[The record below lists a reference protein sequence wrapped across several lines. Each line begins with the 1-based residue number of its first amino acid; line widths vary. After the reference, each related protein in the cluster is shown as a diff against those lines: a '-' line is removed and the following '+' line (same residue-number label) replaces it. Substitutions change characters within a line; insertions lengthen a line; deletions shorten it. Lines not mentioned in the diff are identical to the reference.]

1 MGIPRITKHL
11 VKGMQQDIS
20 KSKFSN
26 EYAYEVRNARLL
38 ATDSQ
43 TTFAVTNE
51 KGNKEYIVTDGKN
64 PVAIK
69 GTILGHC
76 EVNDYIVLFTHDT
89 NTSPKDHI
97 YRIDTKTNIM
107 TTVLEGDMSFDIDYK
122 IETIG
127 WFESESIIKVYW
139 IDGKNQPRYVNIA
152 DGAVNDI
159 SVIDFVPEI
168 GYGTIEVSE
177 TSGGMFTA
185 GMIQYGYN
193 LYRKYG
199 AQSKLSGLS
208 PLMAITA
215 RGEGAEKDTQIPV
228 AYNIKIS
235 DVPDKGFNNVR
246 LYRIHRT
253 ELNSLPKISLI
264 YDGELTKDSD
274 GIFTY
279 KDNGQVSLEDVSLE
293 QLSFLGSDFLIPQCI
308 AQHSNRLIFANY
320 KEQINNLKD
329 LKEKYGF
336 IGGTSLPYSNG
347 AYNKDLTAASAE
359 YIYYSL
365 GAEEPTGEEYLDSF
379 TRLADDQQ
387 NFTKNFGGNDVV
399 ITNPDWT
406 GTIQSSPNYD
416 PYRTADPKVPKDK
429 GKIKT
434 SFKRGET
441 YRFGIQFCDKYGTW
455 LEVIYLADIPIPRQ
469 ESSLIKNPRGE
480 GLTNLTITPFN
491 TYAEGL
497 TYKIYP
503 NYARITFSIPAS
515 LCKIL
520 VQDFGI
526 AKARIVRVQRD
537 NSNSTILSQGILTST
552 IFQRTQRDVGFWG
565 MPDYLTRPMTQYKP
579 EKPLCFDEN
588 LPKIAAFS
596 PRGIFESLAGRGV
609 SGGNGNDSWFYHDN
623 FELDANNSTFEKE
636 VSIIAL
642 TDDLN
647 YSVYGDSS
655 ILNFWSPEV
664 TFPNQPILDLNTC
677 SVQLIGYT
685 SNEWTVSTATTLDTT
700 DNKNIN
706 VSLSVP
712 GYENRTLTYLRP
724 GNNKADGDGMIF
736 SYDSPTNNHK
746 MSIFR
751 SYYGINLYSSDYEL
765 VAETYDKKYAGSN
778 NGTINLLMPN
788 INKSIKYNSDID
800 IHYTNRDASET
811 LTYKGKT
818 SQHIVFP
825 LVNSAEIWKGVQPY
839 LQFNVAN
846 DKSIGDRFTAYN
858 GITYDLVTRAG
869 YNRELKDIPVVELH
883 RELGSYKTI
892 DGKQVWVN
900 DQYGDPDNNNNLYIV
915 CSEEKDIVYSDTR
928 QSVIDITADQGDIYL
943 QRFTFLKSY
952 ITDSQATNG
961 VAEALSVLLESTI
974 DLDRRYDNANNLT
987 DVRMT
992 QPDEFYKFNEVY
1004 NQTNNLFTYTQIP
1017 ADQDVQ
1023 TNFPNKI
1030 IASSSKVEGSKIDN
1044 GTNIL
1049 QNEFMDLDG
1058 QYGEI
1063 RKLQEFNSFMYGFQ
1077 DRAVS
1082 YLIINPRVQI
1092 EPSDG
1097 VAIEL
1102 GTGQFLSDKRYI
1114 TTKSGT
1120 KNKWGICSS
1129 NTGIYYIDDTNSS
1142 INKISGEGMQDISTV
1157 YGLHAYMS
1165 NLNLNQDFNSYFHNN
1180 NDEIYFN
1187 FKETESL
1194 IFSEAANAFTEFMD
1208 ITPNVF
1214 ISYKDTFLTDHIINN
1229 VEHLYTQF
1237 EGDYNNFYGELKDS
1251 SVTIISNENVDLD
1264 KTYDNIEFRSECY
1277 SLKDG
1282 KWNTDVFNE
1291 TYNYIHSWN
1300 ERQDSGEVPL
1310 IYNNNLKERFRI
1322 WRTPIPRH
1330 SKSLIRMR
1338 NGWQFIKLGLKNE
1351 NNRKVILHDINVKY
1365 SI

>member
-51 KGNKEYIVTDGKN
+51 RGNKEYIVTDGKN

-107 TTVLEGDMSFDIDYK
+107 TTILEGDMSFDIDHK

-228 AYNIKIS
+228 AYNVKIS
-235 DVPDKGFNNVR
+235 DVPDKGFNNIR

-264 YDGELTKDSD
+264 YDGELTKDSK

-336 IGGTSLPYSNG
+336 IGGTPLPFSNG

-365 GAEEPTGEEYLDSF
+365 GAEEPTGDEYLDKYTLLSE
-379 TRLADDQQ
+379 DDQD
-387 NFTKNFGGNDVV
+387 FYKV
-399 ITNPDWT
+399 ITSSAVEPNYEYD
-406 GTIQSSPNYD
+406 GTIQSSSNYN

-455 LEVIYLADIPIPRQ
+455 LEVIYLADVQIPRFK
-469 ESSLIKNPRGE
+469 SSLIKNPRGE

-503 NYARITFSIPAS
+503 NYARVTFSLPAS

-520 VQDFGI
+520 VQNFEI
-526 AKARIVRVQRD
+526 TKARIVRVVRD
-537 NSNSTILSQGILTST
+537 SSNSTILSQGILTST
-552 IFQRTQRDVGFWG
+552 IFQRTQRDVGFWA
-565 MPDYLTRPMTQYKP
+565 MPDYLTRPMAQYRP
-579 EKPLCFDEN
+579 EYN
-588 LPKIAAFS
+588 LYISSSKMPKAAVFS
-596 PRGIFESLAGRGV
+596 PRGVFEPL
-609 SGGNGNDSWFYHDN
+609 SGKSEFYLHN
-623 FELDANNSTFEKE
+623 LETDATDSTFENE
-636 VSIIAL
+636 ISLITL

-664 TFPNQPILDLNTC
+664 TFPNQPTLDLNTC
-677 SVQLIGYT
+677 SVQVIGSV
-685 SNEWTVSTATTLDTT
+685 SNEWTVNTSTTLDTT
-700 DNKNIN
+700 DNKNVN
-706 VSLSVP
+706 VSVSIP

-724 GNNKADGDGMIF
+724 NGKASGDGMIF
-736 SYDSPTNNHK
+736 SYDSATNNHK
-746 MSIFR
+746 LSIFR
-751 SYYGINLYSSDYEL
+751 SYYGIDLFENSNYEIL
-765 VAETYDKKYAGSN
+765 AETYDKKYAGSN
-778 NGTINLLMPN
+778 NGTIDLLMYN

-800 IHYTNRDASET
+800 IHYTNRDASKT

-825 LVNSAEIWKGVQPY
+825 LVEEADVWQGVQPY
-839 LQFNVAN
+839 LYFGTGN
-846 DKSIGDRFTAYN
+846 DDSIRDRFTAYN
-858 GITYDLVTRAG
+858 NITYDVATGAG
-869 YNRELKDIPVVELH
+869 WNVPLKEVPVAELH
-883 RELGSYKTI
+883 RTVE
-892 DGKQVWVN
+892 N
-900 DQYGDPDNNNNLYIV
+900 QYGDPDNNNNLYIV

-987 DVRMT
+987 DVRMI

-1120 KNKWGICSS
+1120 KNKWGVCSS

-1214 ISYKDTFLTDHIINN
+1214 ISYKDTFLTDHIVNN
-1229 VEHLYTQF
+1229 VEYLYTQF

-1330 SKSLIRMR
+1330 NKSLIRMR

>member
-1 MGIPRITKHL
+1 MFNTEN
-11 VKGMQQDIS
+11 
-20 KSKFSN
+20 SN
-26 EYAYEVRNARLL
+26 
-38 ATDSQ
+38 S
-43 TTFAVTNE
+43 
-51 KGNKEYIVTDGKN
+51 YI
-64 PVAIK
+64 
-69 GTILGHC
+69 
-76 EVNDYIVLFTHDT
+76 
-89 NTSPKDHI
+89 
-97 YRIDTKTNIM
+97 
-107 TTVLEGDMSFDIDYK
+107 
-122 IETIG
+122 
-127 WFESESIIKVYW
+127 
-139 IDGKNQPRYVNIA
+139 
-152 DGAVNDI
+152 
-159 SVIDFVPEI
+159 
-168 GYGTIEVSE
+168 
-177 TSGGMFTA
+177 
-185 GMIQYGYN
+185 
-193 LYRKYG
+193 
-199 AQSKLSGLS
+199 
-208 PLMAITA
+208 
-215 RGEGAEKDTQIPV
+215 
-228 AYNIKIS
+228 IS
-235 DVPDKGFNNVR
+235 DV
-246 LYRIHRT
+246 
-253 ELNSLPKISLI
+253 
-264 YDGELTKDSD
+264 
-274 GIFTY
+274 
-279 KDNGQVSLEDVSLE
+279 
-293 QLSFLGSDFLIPQCI
+293 
-308 AQHSNRLIFANY
+308 
-320 KEQINNLKD
+320 
-329 LKEKYGF
+329 
-336 IGGTSLPYSNG
+336 
-347 AYNKDLTAASAE
+347 
-359 YIYYSL
+359 
-365 GAEEPTGEEYLDSF
+365 
-379 TRLADDQQ
+379 
-387 NFTKNFGGNDVV
+387 
-399 ITNPDWT
+399 
-406 GTIQSSPNYD
+406 
-416 PYRTADPKVPKDK
+416 
-429 GKIKT
+429 
-434 SFKRGET
+434 
-441 YRFGIQFCDKYGTW
+441 
-455 LEVIYLADIPIPRQ
+455 
-469 ESSLIKNPRGE
+469 
-480 GLTNLTITPFN
+480 
-491 TYAEGL
+491 
-497 TYKIYP
+497 
-503 NYARITFSIPAS
+503 
-515 LCKIL
+515 
-520 VQDFGI
+520 
-526 AKARIVRVQRD
+526 
-537 NSNSTILSQGILTST
+537 
-552 IFQRTQRDVGFWG
+552 
-565 MPDYLTRPMTQYKP
+565 
-579 EKPLCFDEN
+579 
-588 LPKIAAFS
+588 
-596 PRGIFESLAGRGV
+596 
-609 SGGNGNDSWFYHDN
+609 
-623 FELDANNSTFEKE
+623 
-636 VSIIAL
+636 
-642 TDDLN
+642 
-647 YSVYGDSS
+647 
-655 ILNFWSPEV
+655 
-664 TFPNQPILDLNTC
+664 
-677 SVQLIGYT
+677 
-685 SNEWTVSTATTLDTT
+685 
-700 DNKNIN
+700 
-706 VSLSVP
+706 
-712 GYENRTLTYLRP
+712 
-724 GNNKADGDGMIF
+724 
-736 SYDSPTNNHK
+736 
-746 MSIFR
+746 
-751 SYYGINLYSSDYEL
+751 
-765 VAETYDKKYAGSN
+765 VADKKYAGSN
-778 NGTINLLMPN
+778 NGTIDLLMYN
-788 INKSIKYNSDID
+788 IDKSIKYNSDID
-800 IHYTNRDASET
+800 IHYTDRDASKT

-818 SQHIVFP
+818 SQHVVFT
-825 LVNSAEIWKGVQPY
+825 VTDTHSSKNVQPW
-839 LQFNVAN
+839 LKFNVGN
-846 DKSIGDRFTAYN
+846 DEGTVGDQFTAYN
-858 GITYDLVTRAG
+858 GIEYNAWVG
-869 YNRELKDIPVVELH
+869 YSRPVNEIPVVELQ
-883 RELGSYKTI
+883 RDLK
-892 DGKQVWVN
+892 

-1120 KNKWGICSS
+1120 KNKWGVCSS
-1129 NTGIYYIDDTNSS
+1129 NTGIYYVDDTNSS
-1142 INKISGEGMQDISTV
+1142 LNKISGEGMQDISTT

-1214 ISYKDTFLTDHIINN
+1214 ISYKDTFLTDHIVNN

-1330 SKSLIRMR
+1330 NKSLIRMR

>member
-51 KGNKEYIVTDGKN
+51 RGNKEYIVTDGKN

-89 NTSPKDHI
+89 NTTPKDHI

-107 TTVLEGDMSFDIDYK
+107 TTILEGDMSFDIDHK

-264 YDGELTKDSD
+264 YDGELTKDSE

-336 IGGTSLPYSNG
+336 IGGTSLPFSNG

-365 GAEEPTGEEYLDSF
+365 GAEEPTGDEYIDSF
-379 TRLADDQQ
+379 TKLADDQQ
-387 NFTKNFGGNDVV
+387 DFSLDFSSTHVRPNLEWKGS
-399 ITNPDWT
+399 
-406 GTIQSSPNYD
+406 IQTSSSYN
-416 PYRTADPKVPKDK
+416 PYREDKNKKDK
-429 GKIKT
+429 KNKGEIKT

-455 LEVIYLADIPIPRQ
+455 LEVIHLADIQIPRLL
-469 ESSLIKNPRGE
+469 SSLIKNPRGE
-480 GLTNLTITPFN
+480 GLTNLTVTPFN

-526 AKARIVRVQRD
+526 TKARIVRVQRD

-552 IFQRTQRDVGFWG
+552 LFQRTQRDVGFWA
-565 MPDYLTRPMTQYKP
+565 MPDYLTRPLAQYKP
-579 EKPLCFDEN
+579 EKG
-588 LPKIAAFS
+588 IAMDQDQMQKAAIFS
-596 PRGIFESLAGRGV
+596 PFGVFEPLAGNWTKGAGPLILYEN
-609 SGGNGNDSWFYHDN
+609 SELNAND
-623 FELDANNSTFEKE
+623 STFENP
-636 VSIIAL
+636 VSIIAE
-642 TDDLN
+642 TSNLN
-647 YSVYGDSS
+647 YSPYGDSS

-677 SVQLIGYT
+677 SVQLIGWS
-685 SNEWTVSTATTLDTT
+685 SNEWTVNTTSTLDTT

-706 VSLSVP
+706 VSASIP

-724 GNNKADGDGMIF
+724 GAKSNGEGMIF
-736 SYDSPTNNHK
+736 TYDSPTNNHK
-746 MSIFR
+746 LSIFR
-751 SYYGINLYSSDYEL
+751 SYYGINLYSSNYEL
-765 VAETYDKKYAGSN
+765 LQETYDKKYAGSN
-778 NGTINLLMPN
+778 NGTIDLLMPN

-800 IHYTNRDASET
+800 LHYTNRDASKT

-825 LVNSAEIWKGVQPY
+825 LVNNATVWQGVQPY
-839 LQFNVAN
+839 LQFNLAN
-846 DKSIGDRFTAYN
+846 DQSIGDRFTAYN
-858 GITYDLVTRAG
+858 GIVYDLITGAG
-869 YNRELKDIPVVELH
+869 FNRELKDIPIAELH
-883 RELGSYKTI
+883 RELGYWKEDSGGNKVFVST
-892 DGKQVWVN
+892 
-900 DQYGDPDNNNNLYIV
+900 QYGDKDNNNNLYIV
-915 CSEEKDIVYSDTR
+915 CSKEEDIVYSDTR
-928 QSVIDITADQGDIYL
+928 QSIIDIIADQGDIYL

-1120 KNKWGICSS
+1120 KNKWGVCSS

-1142 INKISGEGMQDISTV
+1142 INKISGEGMQDISTI

-1214 ISYKDTFLTDHIINN
+1214 ISYKDTFLTDHIVNN

-1330 SKSLIRMR
+1330 NKSLIRMR

>member
-43 TTFAVTNE
+43 TTLAVTNE
-51 KGNKEYIVTDGKN
+51 RGNKEYIVTDGKN

-89 NTSPKDHI
+89 NTTPKDHI

-107 TTVLEGDMSFDIDYK
+107 TTILEGDMSFDIDHK

-264 YDGELTKDSD
+264 YDGELTKDSN

-336 IGGTSLPYSNG
+336 IGGTSLPFSNG

-365 GAEEPTGEEYLDSF
+365 GAEEPTGDEYIDSF

-387 NFTKNFGGNDVV
+387 DFYLDYSSEAVEP
-399 ITNPDWT
+399 NPDFT
-406 GTIQSSPNYD
+406 GKIQTGSQYN
-416 PYRTADPKVPKDK
+416 PYRGSENK
-429 GKIKT
+429 GEIKT
-434 SFKRGET
+434 SFKRGEK

-455 LEVIYLADIPIPRQ
+455 LEVIYLADIQIPRF

-480 GLTNLTITPFN
+480 GLTNLTVTPFN

-526 AKARIVRVQRD
+526 TKARIVRVVRD
-537 NSNSTILSQGILTST
+537 SSNATILSQGVLTST
-552 IFQRTQRDVGFWG
+552 IFQRTQRDVGFWA
-565 MPDYLTRPMTQYKP
+565 MPDYLTRPMSQWKP
-579 EKPLCFDEN
+579 EKYIALDTEVM
-588 LPKIAAFS
+588 PKAAIFS
-596 PRGIFESLAGRGV
+596 PRGVFEPLSGKFTRAAGPLVWYDNYELLA
-609 SGGNGNDSWFYHDN
+609 ND
-623 FELDANNSTFEKE
+623 STFEDA
-636 VSIIAL
+636 VPIITL
-642 TDDLN
+642 TTNLN

-664 TFPNQPILDLNTC
+664 TFPNQPIIDLNTC
-677 SVQLIGYT
+677 SINIIGFT
-685 SNEWTVSTATTLDTT
+685 ANEWTVNTATTLDTT
-700 DNKNIN
+700 NNKNIN
-706 VSLSVP
+706 VSVSIP

-724 GNNKADGDGMIF
+724 GARTDGEGMIF
-736 SYDSPTNNHK
+736 TYDSPTNNHK
-746 MSIFR
+746 LSIFR
-751 SYYGINLYSSDYEL
+751 SYYGINIFNTENSTSYVISDV
-765 VAETYDKKYAGSN
+765 VADKKYAGSN
-778 NGTINLLMPN
+778 NGTIDLLMYN
-788 INKSIKYNSDID
+788 IDKSIKYNSDID
-800 IHYTNRDASET
+800 IHYTDRDASKT

-818 SQHIVFP
+818 SQHVVFP
-825 LVNSAEIWKGVQPY
+825 VTDTHSSKNVQPW
-839 LQFNVAN
+839 LKFNIGN
-846 DKSIGDRFTAYN
+846 DEGTVGDQFTAYN
-858 GITYDLVTRAG
+858 GIEYNAWVG
-869 YNRELKDIPVVELH
+869 YSRPVNEIPVVELQ
-883 RELGSYKTI
+883 RDLK
-892 DGKQVWVN
+892 

-915 CSEEKDIVYSDTR
+915 CSKEKDIVYSDTR

-1120 KNKWGICSS
+1120 KNKWGVCSS
-1129 NTGIYYIDDTNSS
+1129 NTGIYYVDDTNSS
-1142 INKISGEGMQDISTV
+1142 LNKISGEGMQDISTT

-1214 ISYKDTFLTDHIINN
+1214 ISYKDTFLTDHIVNN

-1330 SKSLIRMR
+1330 NKSLIRMR

>member
-11 VKGMQQDIS
+11 IKGMQQDIS

-43 TTFAVTNE
+43 TTLAVTNE
-51 KGNKEYIVTDGKN
+51 RGNKEYIVTDGKN

-139 IDGKNQPRYVNIA
+139 IDGKNQPRYVNIV

-228 AYNIKIS
+228 AYNVKIK

-336 IGGTSLPYSNG
+336 IGGTSLPFSNG
-347 AYNKDLTAASAE
+347 AYNKDLTAAGAE

-365 GAEEPTGEEYLDSF
+365 GAEEPTGDAYLDSF

-387 NFTKNFGGNDVV
+387 DFYLDYSSEAVEP
-399 ITNPDWT
+399 NPDFT
-406 GTIQSSPNYD
+406 GKIQTGSQYN
-416 PYRTADPKVPKDK
+416 PYRGSENK
-429 GKIKT
+429 GEIKT
-434 SFKRGET
+434 SFKRGEK

-455 LEVIYLADIPIPRQ
+455 LEVIYLADIQIPRF

-480 GLTNLTITPFN
+480 GIKNLTVTPFN

-503 NYARITFSIPAS
+503 NYARVTFSIPAS

-520 VQDFGI
+520 VQNFGI
-526 AKARIVRVQRD
+526 TKARIVRVVRD
-537 NSNSTILSQGILTST
+537 SSNSTILSQGVLTST
-552 IFQRTQRDVGFWG
+552 IFQRTQRDVGFWA
-565 MPDYLTRPMTQYKP
+565 MPDYLTRPMSQWKP
-579 EKPLCFDEN
+579 EKYIALDTEVM
-588 LPKIAAFS
+588 PKAAIFS
-596 PRGIFESLAGRGV
+596 PRGVFEPLSGKFTRAAGPLVWYDNYETLA
-609 SGGNGNDSWFYHDN
+609 ND
-623 FELDANNSTFEKE
+623 STFEDA
-636 VSIIAL
+636 VPIITL
-642 TDDLN
+642 TTNLN

-664 TFPNQPILDLNTC
+664 TFPNQPIIDLNTC
-677 SVQLIGYT
+677 SINIIGFT
-685 SNEWTVSTATTLDTT
+685 ANEWTVNTATTLDTT
-700 DNKNIN
+700 NNKNVN
-706 VSLSVP
+706 VSVSIP

-724 GNNKADGDGMIF
+724 GARTDGEGMIF
-736 SYDSPTNNHK
+736 TYDSPTNNHK
-746 MSIFR
+746 LSIFR
-751 SYYGINLYSSDYEL
+751 SYYGINMFNTENSNSYIISDV
-765 VAETYDKKYAGSN
+765 VADKKYAGSN
-778 NGTINLLMPN
+778 NGTIDLLMYN
-788 INKSIKYNSDID
+788 IDKSIKYNSDID
-800 IHYTNRDASET
+800 IHYTDRDASKT

-818 SQHIVFP
+818 SQHVVFT
-825 LVNSAEIWKGVQPY
+825 VTDAHSSKNVQPW
-839 LQFNVAN
+839 LKFNVGN
-846 DKSIGDRFTAYN
+846 DEGTVGDQFTAYN
-858 GITYDLVTRAG
+858 GIEYNAWVG
-869 YNRELKDIPVVELH
+869 YSRPVNEIPVVELQ
-883 RELGSYKTI
+883 RDLK
-892 DGKQVWVN
+892 

-1120 KNKWGICSS
+1120 KNKWGVCSS
-1129 NTGIYYIDDTNSS
+1129 NTGIYYVDDTNSS
-1142 INKISGEGMQDISTV
+1142 LNKISGEGMQDISTT

-1214 ISYKDTFLTDHIINN
+1214 ISYKDTFLTDHIVNN